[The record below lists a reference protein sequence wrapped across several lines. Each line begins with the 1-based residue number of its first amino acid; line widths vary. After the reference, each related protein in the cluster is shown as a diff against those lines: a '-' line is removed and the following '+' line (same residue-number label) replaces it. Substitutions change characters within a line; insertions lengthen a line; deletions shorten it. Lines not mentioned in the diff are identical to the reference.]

1 MLTLE
6 IAGKETWDEKQNMF
20 MQSPSFTLQLEHSLI
35 SLSKWESIWKKPF
48 LSQEGLTEE
57 EFLSYIQCMTITQN
71 VSPEKYA
78 YLSPQDRKKIR
89 EYIDNPMT
97 ATWFSEDK
105 NRNGRRGNTRG
116 ETLTSEYIYYLM
128 ISQNIPLAC
137 EKWHLNRLMTLI
149 RVCAVKNGGNGKKM
163 SEADTLKQYAQLN
176 AARRMKKPH
185 V

>member
-1 MLTLE
+1 MLTIE
-6 IAGKETWDEKQNMF
+6 ISPKEIWDEKQQVFNTT
-20 MQSPSFTLQLEHSLI
+20 PAFTLQLEHSLI
-35 SLSKWESIWKKPF
+35 SLSKWESIWHKPF
-48 LSQEGLTEE
+48 LTDKGLTDE

-71 VSPEKYA
+71 VAPEKYGFI
-78 YLSPQDRKKIR
+78 SPSDKKKIR
-89 EYIDNPMT
+89 DYIEDSMT
-97 ATWFSEDK
+97 ATWFNDDK
-105 NRNGRRGNTRG
+105 NRGRRGNTRG

-149 RVCAVKNGGNGKKM
+149 RVCAIKNNGNGKKM